1 MLSSRHFDGHL
12 HGQVSKRYRLNE
24 GVPQKSV
31 LASLI
36 FNVETADL
44 PNTVLRKFVYVHD
57 IAIASQQD
65 FGSAGLSLTDD
76 LVKLDSVKKKWE
88 EDGSVKRKEGSGRP
102 RISNQQQDE
111 FFTQIFQDLGQQH
124 AAELALPN

>member
-1 MLSSRHFDGHL
+1 MLSSRHSDGHL

-76 LVKLDSVKKKWE
+76 LVKLDRYILHNMTS
-88 EDGSVKRKEGSGRP
+88 
-102 RISNQQQDE
+102 Q
-111 FFTQIFQDLGQQH
+111 T
-124 AAELALPN
+124 